1 MSWLACGTCHPTSVI
16 RHPPAEAG
24 LYDLVII
31 ARKVPPVPISNTTV
45 KLLSADGTMSQGM
58 GEYVVAKSYKPA
70 FFCFNF
76 YYACQLTCNFCPR
89 NSRSCATLKLLREK
103 SPRIWLS
110 LAKLPISKK
119 HKLFYCLL
127 NYNVFVLFIRG

>member
-1 MSWLACGTCHPTSVI
+1 MSYVAINGFIWDECEAVSHTAIDGSFSTWLSEYETNEADTH
-16 RHPPAEAG
+16 RKHLLKAG

-70 FFCFNF
+70 FFCF
-76 YYACQLTCNFCPR
+76 
-89 NSRSCATLKLLREK
+89 
-103 SPRIWLS
+103 
-110 LAKLPISKK
+110 
-119 HKLFYCLL
+119 
-127 NYNVFVLFIRG
+127 